1 MAGRA
6 LPATLPVAGRAPAA
20 MRHVISTPMATS
32 NTRRKKHREAQARKG
47 GGKSGTWAMAL
58 FALPFAAVGVGMLLF
73 GVLPTL
79 YDWGRMQGWQPVPA
93 TLVSARLETS
103 RGSKSTTYSVS
114 ASYRYQVGG
123 RDYQGQRVA
132 IGSGADNIGDFQEQ
146 LGERL
151 EAAQREG
158 QPVQAWV
165 NPSNPHEAV
174 LDRSLRPG
182 MQLFKML
189 FVVLFGGVGLGMLH
203 GAWRGPRAG
212 RGTQALE
219 ASAQPW
225 MGRPA
230 WAGNSIR
237 SNKRYEVWVAWT
249 FALVC
254 NAIAWPSAI
263 AHRDEAL
270 DGPQYLLVAVFGA
283 LLLAAVATLVWAVRA
298 TLDAWRFGDVRLVLD
313 PFPGAIGGDF
323 GATLALPV
331 AHRPGQQ
338 HFAVT
343 LSCVRHYRS
352 RTGGKSESRETTVWQ
367 SQGVAQVEP
376 RGDGIQLGLR
386 LRVPAGLPATEPL
399 DSEHHAWRLQVE
411 SADPGL
417 RFLRV
422 FDVPVYATGATSHG
436 ARADAAQHPQLREMR
451 HAEVAAV
458 SELERIPGGVRL
470 YLPYGRAWKQTIVW
484 MLAGAV
490 FVGIAALAG
499 GQDVPVL
506 FLIAFGGLG
515 GAAVVGGFYA
525 VANSLSVELDGR
537 GIRTERRLLGL
548 MLVHHQAP
556 ATDIARLRV
565 AESYSTQTG
574 ARQETFYRIEV
585 ELRNGKR
592 LTVADS
598 LRGRAAADHLL
609 ASIASQTGYPR

>member
-1 MAGRA
+1 
-6 LPATLPVAGRAPAA
+6 

-32 NTRRKKHREAQARKG
+32 NTPRKKHREARARKG

-79 YDWGRMQGWQPVPA
+79 YDWGRMQSWQPVSA

-114 ASYRYQVGG
+114 ASYRYQVAG

-151 EAAQREG
+151 EAAQRQG

-165 NPSNPHEAV
+165 NPSNPREAV

-212 RGTQALE
+212 RGAQALE

-237 SNKRYEVWVAWT
+237 SNKRHEVWVAWT

-323 GATLALPV
+323 G
-331 AHRPGQQ
+331 PGSS
-338 HFAVT
+338 T
-343 LSCVRHYRS
+343 SRS
-352 RTGGKSESRETTVWQ
+352 RSAACGTT
-367 SQGVAQVEP
+367 AAA
-376 RGDGIQLGLR
+376 
-386 LRVPAGLPATEPL
+386 PA
-399 DSEHHAWRLQVE
+399 
-411 SADPGL
+411 
-417 RFLRV
+417 
-422 FDVPVYATGATSHG
+422 
-436 ARADAAQHPQLREMR
+436 ARASRAKRR
-451 HAEVAAV
+451 
-458 SELERIPGGVRL
+458 
-470 YLPYGRAWKQTIVW
+470 YGRARAWPRSSP
-484 MLAGAV
+484 GAMASSWV
-490 FVGIAALAG
+490 CACGCRRACPPRSRWTANTTHG
-499 GQDVPVL
+499 GCRWNRPIPGSGSCVCSTCRCTP
-506 FLIAFGGLG
+506 
-515 GAAVVGGFYA
+515 
-525 VANSLSVELDGR
+525 
-537 GIRTERRLLGL
+537 
-548 MLVHHQAP
+548 P
-556 ATDIARLRV
+556 ARHPA
-565 AESYSTQTG
+565 
-574 ARQETFYRIEV
+574 
-585 ELRNGKR
+585 
-592 LTVADS
+592 
-598 LRGRAAADHLL
+598 GRARTRRSIRGCGKCAAPKW
-609 ASIASQTGYPR
+609 PR